1 MPQSLIPDDAIIQYE
16 EVVRCE
22 PTVRTGETTNDIVA
36 HVLEIEL
43 KNGTFMELGF
53 LCI

>member
-1 MPQSLIPDDAIIQYE
+1 MPQSLIPDNVIIQYE
-16 EVVRCE
+16 EVIRCE
-22 PTVRTGETTNDIVA
+22 PAVRIGETRNDIVA
-36 HVLEIEL
+36 HVLEIEF